1 MCTYKVCVC
10 ADIQMGHDET
20 AIAMTLTSDYC
31 VIHHN
36 VKEQSTQLSRQVG
49 RSINGAFSRVYRGFK
64 VILMAL

>member
-1 MCTYKVCVC
+1 
-10 ADIQMGHDET
+10 MGHDET